1 VLTARVRT
9 LVQRMDADGKR
20 VVVVVPDATRTVP
33 LPRLADLI
41 EAELGPRVAELRWL
55 VALGTHQ
62 PMSDTE
68 LADHLGP
75 RAGPVANHAWWDP
88 DALVSV
94 GTVSAAEM
102 EEITGGRLAT
112 PVDVRVNRAVVEAD
126 VALVC
131 GPVFPHEVVGFSG
144 GNKYFFPGV
153 AGPEIIDAT
162 HWLGALLTSAA
173 LIGTPGPNPVRS
185 LIDAAAALIP
195 TTRWCMAVVVAPG
208 GEQLAACAVGTPE
221 EAWAEAAAVSAR
233 VHVRRLPAPV
243 DTVLSVMPERYPDIW
258 TAAKGMYKVEPVVAD
273 GGEVIILAPHVT
285 TFSVTHDKLLDEVG
299 YHVRDFFL
307 GQWDRYGTYPGAILA
322 HATHLAG
329 AGTWSAA
336 DGERPRIRVTL
347 ATGISRDACAAHGL
361 GYRDPAGID
370 LVAWTAA
377 SVSDPSLLVVPEA
390 GELLYRLEE
399 PLPA

>member
-1 VLTARVRT
+1 VVADRVRS
-9 LVQRMDADGKR
+9 LARRMDVDGKR
-20 VVVVVPDATRTVP
+20 VVVVVPDGTRTVP
-33 LPRLADLI
+33 LRLLADLV

-62 PMSDTE
+62 PMSPTE
-68 LADHLGP
+68 LEGRLGP

-94 GTVSAAEM
+94 GTIPAERM
-102 EEITGGRLAT
+102 EEITGGRLT
-112 PVDVRVNRAVVEAD
+112 TGVDVRVNRAVVEAD

-173 LIGTPGPNPVRS
+173 LIGAPGPNPVRA

-195 TTRWCMAVVVAPG
+195 TVRWCMAVVVAPG
-208 GEQLAACAVGTPE
+208 GEELVACAVGTPE
-221 EAWAEAAAVSAR
+221 EAWAEAAAVSSR
-233 VHVRRLPAPV
+233 VHVRRLAAPV
-243 DTVLSVMPERYPDIW
+243 TTVLSVMPERYPDIW

-307 GQWDRYGTYPGAILA
+307 GQWDRYGTYPGSILA

-329 AGTWSAA
+329 AGTWSAG

-347 ATGISRDACAAHGL
+347 ATGIGPDACAAHGL
-361 GYRDPAGID
+361 GYRDPATID
-370 LVAWTAA
+370 VAGWTAA
-377 SVSDPSLLVVPEA
+377 AASDPSLLVVPEA
-390 GELLYRLEE
+390 GEVLYRLEG